1 MISIC
6 RELKI
11 LQCCL
16 WTKFQHV
23 IQFKTSAFPARDC
36 SNKILIFTYFMSP
49 FAPYILEYMP
59 SFLMV
64 FWNTH
69 TYLRSLEKTHPLTWK
84 EGQGLSN
91 LIKKNP
97 FLHYSNLLLHSLEV
111 SDHLTLSRTVRMVLL
126 FSIYWYL
133 AYPSLIFRFSAITV
147 RYQSPEISP
156 LWNNHQQNVR
166 TISKIKII
174 ANIQFLS
181 LIPSLF
187 FSTSAFLLSSPLLT
201 TWCTSF
207 HNWWYI
213 IRVSCYLFY

>member
-59 SFLMV
+59 SFLVV

-91 LIKKNP
+91 LIKKK
-97 FLHYSNLLLHSLEV
+97 SL
-111 SDHLTLSRTVRMVLL
+111 
-126 FSIYWYL
+126 
-133 AYPSLIFRFSAITV
+133 
-147 RYQSPEISP
+147 SP
-156 LWNNHQQNVR
+156 LFKSSFTQLR
-166 TISKIKII
+166 SKWSP
-174 ANIQFLS
+174 NIVKDCKDG
-181 LIPSLF
+181 P
-187 FSTSAFLLSSPLLT
+187 A
-201 TWCTSF
+201 
-207 HNWWYI
+207 
-213 IRVSCYLFY
+213 LFYLLVPGLSFSHL